1 MACPMSP
8 VSRSN
13 ADASARLPRWYEY
26 LCLVLGLGFLGLMC
40 LGWTPIA
47 AVLYVV
53 MPEDAGRRLGRRVI
67 SGGFNAYIH
76 WLEWLGACRFELDE
90 LDSLRTAGPL
100 VLAPNHPSLLD
111 AVMVVSRLPD
121 VACIMKASL
130 MDNLFLGGG
139 ARLARYIRNK
149 PVLRMVHG
157 AVEDLQRGSMLLVF
171 PEGTRTVHQPINRC
185 QPTSGLIARRARV
198 PVQTLLIE
206 TDSAYLSKGW
216 SLFRR
221 PDMPI
226 RYRVRLGARFDPPA
240 DAAEFALQLEQY
252 FAAELARAELVPPP
266 CPAASA

>member
-1 MACPMSP
+1 MLPILP
-8 VSRSN
+8 V
-13 ADASARLPRWYEY
+13 ATPATARLPRWYEY
-26 LCLVLGLGFLGLMC
+26 VCLVLGLGFLGLMC

-47 AVLYVV
+47 ALLNVV

-67 SGGFNAYIH
+67 SGGFNAYLR
-76 WLEWLGACRFELDE
+76 WLEWLGACRFDLDE
-90 LDSLRTAGPL
+90 LDTLHAAGPL
-100 VLAPNHPSLLD
+100 VLAPNHPCLLD
-111 AVMVVSRLPD
+111 AVMVISRLPD

-149 PVLRMVHG
+149 PVLGMAHG
-157 AVEDLQRGSMLLVF
+157 AVDDLKRGSLLLVF
-171 PEGTRTVHQPINRC
+171 PEGTRTVRSPINPC
-185 QPTSGLIARRARV
+185 QPTTALIARRAKV

-226 RYRVRLGARFDPPA
+226 RYRVRLGARFDPPR
-240 DAAEFALQLEQY
+240 DGAEFAAQLERY
-252 FAAELARAELVPPP
+252 FADELSRAELVPPP
-266 CPAASA
+266 CPAAST